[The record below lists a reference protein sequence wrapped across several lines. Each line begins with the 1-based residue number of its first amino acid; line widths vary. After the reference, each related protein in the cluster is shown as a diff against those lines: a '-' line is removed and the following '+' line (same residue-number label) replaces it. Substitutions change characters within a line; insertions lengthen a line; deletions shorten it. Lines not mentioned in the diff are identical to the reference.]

1 MIDREI
7 RSVSRVNRPLI
18 FKIASNSSL
27 ISWIG
32 LHDSLFLISV
42 NIYYALL
49 FTQQIYL
56 YVINIKRYGLYLIA
70 DTLFQHTVHGTCP
83 RNKYK
88 RIANRTIH
96 KINPPPPPFDHFHDR
111 ASFLARVHVG
121 ATVKRIG
128 GEDRLAACN
137 PGGEL
142 SGN

>member
-56 YVINIKRYGLYLIA
+56 YDSLRNQRKALWVVFDRRHSLPAYS
-70 DTLFQHTVHGTCP
+70 P
-83 RNKYK
+83 RN
-88 RIANRTIH
+88 
-96 KINPPPPPFDHFHDR
+96 
-111 ASFLARVHVG
+111 
-121 ATVKRIG
+121 
-128 GEDRLAACN
+128 
-137 PGGEL
+137 L
-142 SGN
+142 STEQIQKDSESNDT